1 MLFNDICY
9 YFCMSPRTPKGD
21 KPMEKLFNLKISD
34 ELFKALEEA
43 HWILR
48 KPMAEICRDA
58 ITDYLKKKLSKDQV
72 KKFGL

>member
-1 MLFNDICY
+1 MDILDLNKEQSIDFLLCL
-9 YFCMSPRTPKGD
+9 SP
-21 KPMEKLFNLKISD
+21 LK
-34 ELFKALEEA
+34 KQ

-58 ITDYLKKKLSKDQV
+58 IRDYLKKKLPKDQV

>member
-1 MLFNDICY
+1 MLYNYLCY
-9 YFCMSPRTPKGD
+9 YFCMSPRKPKGD

-34 ELFKALEEA
+34 ELFQALTEA

-58 ITDYLKKKLSKDQV
+58 ITDYLKKKLPKDQV
-72 KKFGL
+72 KKLNL

>member
-1 MLFNDICY
+1 
-9 YFCMSPRTPKGD
+9 
-21 KPMEKLFNLKISD
+21 MEKLFNLKIPD
-34 ELFKALEEA
+34 ELFQALTEA

-58 ITDYLKKKLSKDQV
+58 LTDYLKKKLPKDQV

>member
-1 MLFNDICY
+1 
-9 YFCMSPRTPKGD
+9 MSPRTPKGD

-34 ELFKALEEA
+34 ELFQALTEA
-43 HWILR
+43 HWVLR

-58 ITDYLKKKLSKDQV
+58 IRDYLKRKMPKDQV